1 MGRRA
6 SVHSESA
13 GTMTPVELFAY
24 KTKLI
29 TSIRE
34 YMKARDISYLQV
46 SQGTGISY
54 PTVKRILDIGRE
66 DVAQDDNYDFQFS
79 YVKKIVDYLKLPD
92 TIFDNGELPESQQTH
107 TNDVDLSFLRKL
119 DSALPP
125 NQYTARILNLSM
137 FLTHEQQKVISD
149 LICSYFSKSEL
160 PSS

>member
-6 SVHSESA
+6 SIHESA
-13 GTMTPVELFAY
+13 GAMTSDELFAY

-29 TSIRE
+29 SSIRE
-34 YMKARDISYLQV
+34 YMKANDISYLQV

-66 DVAQDDNYDFQFS
+66 GVYQDENYDFQFS
-79 YVKKIVDYLKLPD
+79 YVKKMVDYLRLPD
-92 TIFDNGELPESQQTH
+92 TIFDNGELPETQQPRAS
-107 TNDVDLSFLRKL
+107 DVDLSFLRKL

-125 NQYTARILNLSM
+125 DQYAARILNLSM

-149 LICSYFSKSEL
+149 LICSYFNKSEL